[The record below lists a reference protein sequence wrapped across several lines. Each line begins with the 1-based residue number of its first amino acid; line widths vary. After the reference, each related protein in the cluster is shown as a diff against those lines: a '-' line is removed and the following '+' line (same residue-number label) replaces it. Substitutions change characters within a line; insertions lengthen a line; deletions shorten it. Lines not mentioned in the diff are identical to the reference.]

1 MTDPIVS
8 TAWLAE
14 QMDAPDLR
22 IIAAPFYMPGDP
34 RTPAAEYEK
43 AHIPGAVLFDI
54 EQVKD
59 AANPLPHMLASPQ
72 AFAEAVG
79 RMGIG
84 NGDRVVVYD
93 PSGLLSAGRVWWNF
107 RVMGHDAVFVLDGGL
122 PRWIAERRPL
132 AAGAAA
138 VAPRSFSARFRPEL
152 VRGIAQVKAALKA
165 GVQVLD
171 ARARDRFEGAAP
183 EPRPGLPSGH
193 MPGARNTPHGALVA
207 DGALKSREALADLF
221 AAEGV
226 DLAAPVIATCG
237 SGVSAAVI
245 ALALARLGRW
255 DVAVYD
261 GSWTEWASRED
272 ALIATGPADQR
283 KGGA

>member
-1 MTDPIVS
+1 VTDPIVS

-138 VAPRSFSARFRPEL
+138 VAPIFQRPLSPRAGPGDRPGQGGAEGRRPGAGRPRPRSL
-152 VRGIAQVKAALKA
+152 RGRR
-165 GVQVLD
+165 
-171 ARARDRFEGAAP
+171 ARAS
-183 EPRPGLPSGH
+183 PRPAVGPY
-193 MPGARNTPHGALVA
+193 ARRAQHAPWRS
-207 DGALKSREALADLF
+207 SRRWRSE
-221 AAEGV
+221 
-226 DLAAPVIATCG
+226 IA
-237 SGVSAAVI
+237 
-245 ALALARLGRW
+245 
-255 DVAVYD
+255 
-261 GSWTEWASRED
+261 
-272 ALIATGPADQR
+272 
-283 KGGA
+283 